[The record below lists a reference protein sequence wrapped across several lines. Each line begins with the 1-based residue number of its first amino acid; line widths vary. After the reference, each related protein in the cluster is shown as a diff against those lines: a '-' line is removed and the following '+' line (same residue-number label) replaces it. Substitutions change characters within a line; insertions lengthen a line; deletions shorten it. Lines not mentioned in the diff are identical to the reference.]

1 MLGGELNLFEKVKK
15 VIDEQ
20 IRPALEAEGGFIE
33 LVEVKEDGKVLVRM
47 GGACAACPMSQFTLK
62 NFIEALLKEQVPGV
76 KEVIPVL

>member
-1 MLGGELNLFEKVKK
+1 LGGELNLFEKVKK

>member
-1 MLGGELNLFEKVKK
+1 MFEKVKK

-62 NFIEALLKEQVPGV
+62 NFIEALLKEQVPEV
-76 KEVIPVL
+76 KEVVSVL

>member
-62 NFIEALLKEQVPGV
+62 NFIEALLKEQVPEV
-76 KEVIPVL
+76 KEVVSVL